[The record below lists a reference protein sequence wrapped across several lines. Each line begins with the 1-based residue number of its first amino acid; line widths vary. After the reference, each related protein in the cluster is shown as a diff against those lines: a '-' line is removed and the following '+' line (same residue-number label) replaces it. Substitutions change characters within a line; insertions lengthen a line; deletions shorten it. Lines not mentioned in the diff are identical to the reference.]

1 MITGIPST
9 HSSIQ
14 IAYITLSSIL
24 AASILVSC
32 ATWSRLLI
40 GLMKSPKSKIMKFS
54 DRSSRLNENS
64 LYRLKKEVDST
75 DVYLPFQNNISFSF
89 QVNQLSYI
97 IKSVEAFL
105 NINTRLVVLIDGLD
119 VCEQQRILQILDVNQ
134 INDDQLLILHLSS
147 RFLASACPSNE
158 RK

>member
-1 MITGIPST
+1 
-9 HSSIQ
+9 
-14 IAYITLSSIL
+14 
-24 AASILVSC
+24 
-32 ATWSRLLI
+32 
-40 GLMKSPKSKIMKFS
+40 MKFS